1 MLPHRRF
8 FAKPARRPRQY
19 HLHAVRTDSPFRRE
33 HLAFRNALRADGA
46 IAAEYFALKCELA
59 ARYGPDREGYADA
72 KGAFI
77 QAVVQRACA

>member
-19 HLHAVRTDSPFRRE
+19 HLHAVRTDSRFRRE